1 MSELDLRASDGDRE
15 RAVDE
20 LPAHAADGRLTVEE
34 LEERVQRA
42 LAARTLGELAD
53 LTRDRPNR
61 ESAPP
66 RTAARRRRSRRPDV
80 RAFLAVMALLIAI
93 WALAG
98 AGYFWPVWPL
108 VGWGFFVLSPRKGL
122 GFPACHPSGSS
133 RR

>member
-20 LPAHAADGRLTVEE
+20 LRAHAADGRLTVEE

-53 LTRDRPNR
+53 LTRDLPNR

-80 RAFLAVMALLIAI
+80 RAFLAVNGPADRYLGARRRRLFLAGVAAGRLGVLR
-93 WALAG
+93 ALA
-98 AGYFWPVWPL
+98 A
-108 VGWGFFVLSPRKGL
+108 
-122 GFPACHPSGSS
+122 
-133 RR
+133 